1 MTWGDVT
8 LFGFA
13 ESYQD
18 VTTCPYRVF
27 PRFTLAMRKPRTRKT
42 PRQLFVQLIKS
53 IQSGDLAGAQKAYA
67 SLTQAQ
73 SDTASDPNDPFS
85 QAMQQIGASLQ
96 SENIGGAQQALS
108 TLQHELEGKHQAHHH
123 HRSGGSL
130 PPAPTTVAPA
140 DGTDPNGTVVVVV
153 A

>member
-1 MTWGDVT
+1 MAVSSISSLYAGNAQATNP
-8 LFGFA
+8 
-13 ESYQD
+13 QN
-18 VTTCPYRVF
+18 
-27 PRFTLAMRKPRTRKT
+27 

-123 HRSGGSL
+123 HHHSGGSL

-140 DGTDPNGTVVVVV
+140 DGTDPNGTLVDVV